1 MELDSDFW
9 SDIEADEEE
18 EIDEARLAEMKELE
32 RQKERMARRHER
44 ELNERVRCI
53 IRAHSISI
61 FINVQNDLKELIS
74 HFHSPIFVAKI
85 WAQQLLINQR
95 QELSKIEEEKR
106 KKEQSEIEFVSQFF
120 F

>member
-44 ELNERVRCI
+44 ELNERVRRI
-53 IRAHSISI
+53 IRAHSISLYI
-61 FINVQNDLKELIS
+61 YMCKTTLRN
-74 HFHSPIFVAKI
+74 
-85 WAQQLLINQR
+85 
-95 QELSKIEEEKR
+95 
-106 KKEQSEIEFVSQFF
+106 
-120 F
+120 